1 MAGKRTLTKEAPAS
15 SAAAKSTWVMPVIQI
30 FLIVAGL
37 AGLAFHAFPVRT
49 NQYYDNWPLFDLT
62 ALAWLV
68 PIVVAMLLPNI
79 SEVTWGPLS
88 LKVRELK
95 SASEVYEVSL
105 DNLANLV
112 QNWSTSAAMYVAK
125 MGQREEDLLEAK
137 DAIYADYVRDRMG
150 EAYEMVAT
158 KPSQILRLG
167 LWLYD
172 PLTDDIVFALGF
184 RLTPKVQRYKP
195 GEGMIG
201 KSFTENRHFN
211 EADVRNVPSY
221 KPNRE
226 DDDPPYKAVLCEP
239 VRWNDEPIGI
249 ITVDRSEAGFFDYV
263 AEQVA
268 QGLASQ
274 CALAVKVYEASQAA
288 ASTSSRDEPVPE
300 PG

>member
-1 MAGKRTLTKEAPAS
+1 MVGKSILTKEAPAS
-15 SAAAKSTWVMPVIQI
+15 SAGAKSTWVMPVIQV

-37 AGLAFHAFPVRT
+37 AGLAFQAFPVRT

-112 QNWSTSAAMYVAK
+112 QNWSTSAAMYIAK
-125 MGQREEDLLEAK
+125 MGQREENLLEAK

-150 EAYEMVAT
+150 EAYEM
-158 KPSQILRLG
+158 
-167 LWLYD
+167 
-172 PLTDDIVFALGF
+172 
-184 RLTPKVQRYKP
+184 
-195 GEGMIG
+195 
-201 KSFTENRHFN
+201 
-211 EADVRNVPSY
+211 
-221 KPNRE
+221 
-226 DDDPPYKAVLCEP
+226 
-239 VRWNDEPIGI
+239 
-249 ITVDRSEAGFFDYV
+249 AGFFDYV

-274 CALAVKVYEASQAA
+274 CALAVKVYEDSQAA

-300 PG
+300 PGSS

>member
-1 MAGKRTLTKEAPAS
+1 MVGKSILTKEAPAS
-15 SAAAKSTWVMPVIQI
+15 SAGAKSTWVMPVIQV

-37 AGLAFHAFPVRT
+37 AGLAFQAFPVRT

-112 QNWSTSAAMYVAK
+112 QNWSTSAAMYIAK
-125 MGQREEDLLEAK
+125 MGQREENLLEAK

-150 EAYEMVAT
+150 EAYEM
-158 KPSQILRLG
+158 
-167 LWLYD
+167 
-172 PLTDDIVFALGF
+172 
-184 RLTPKVQRYKP
+184 
-195 GEGMIG
+195 
-201 KSFTENRHFN
+201 
-211 EADVRNVPSY
+211 
-221 KPNRE
+221 
-226 DDDPPYKAVLCEP
+226 
-239 VRWNDEPIGI
+239 
-249 ITVDRSEAGFFDYV
+249 AGFFDYV

>member
-1 MAGKRTLTKEAPAS
+1 MVGKSILTKEAPAS
-15 SAAAKSTWVMPVIQI
+15 SAGAKSTWVMPVIQV

-37 AGLAFHAFPVRT
+37 AGLAFQAFPVRT

-112 QNWSTSAAMYVAK
+112 QNWSTSAAMYIAK
-125 MGQREEDLLEAK
+125 MGQREENLLEAK

-150 EAYEMVAT
+150 EAYEM
-158 KPSQILRLG
+158 
-167 LWLYD
+167 
-172 PLTDDIVFALGF
+172 
-184 RLTPKVQRYKP
+184 
-195 GEGMIG
+195 
-201 KSFTENRHFN
+201 
-211 EADVRNVPSY
+211 
-221 KPNRE
+221 
-226 DDDPPYKAVLCEP
+226 
-239 VRWNDEPIGI
+239 
-249 ITVDRSEAGFFDYV
+249 AGFFDYV

-274 CALAVKVYEASQAA
+274 CALAVKVYEDSQAA
-288 ASTSSRDEPVPE
+288 ASTSSRDEPAPE

>member
-1 MAGKRTLTKEAPAS
+1 LLSMVGKSILTKEAPAS
-15 SAAAKSTWVMPVIQI
+15 SAGAKSTWVMPVIQV

-37 AGLAFHAFPVRT
+37 AGLAFQAFPVRT

-112 QNWSTSAAMYVAK
+112 QNWSTSAAMYIAK
-125 MGQREEDLLEAK
+125 MGQREENLLEAK

-150 EAYEMVAT
+150 EAYEM
-158 KPSQILRLG
+158 
-167 LWLYD
+167 
-172 PLTDDIVFALGF
+172 
-184 RLTPKVQRYKP
+184 
-195 GEGMIG
+195 
-201 KSFTENRHFN
+201 
-211 EADVRNVPSY
+211 
-221 KPNRE
+221 
-226 DDDPPYKAVLCEP
+226 
-239 VRWNDEPIGI
+239 
-249 ITVDRSEAGFFDYV
+249 AGFFDYV

-274 CALAVKVYEASQAA
+274 CALAVKVYEDSQAA

>member
-1 MAGKRTLTKEAPAS
+1 MVGKSILTKEAPAS
-15 SAAAKSTWVMPVIQI
+15 SAGAKSTWVMPVIQV

-37 AGLAFHAFPVRT
+37 AGLAFQAFPVRT

-150 EAYEMVAT
+150 EAYEM
-158 KPSQILRLG
+158 
-167 LWLYD
+167 
-172 PLTDDIVFALGF
+172 
-184 RLTPKVQRYKP
+184 
-195 GEGMIG
+195 
-201 KSFTENRHFN
+201 
-211 EADVRNVPSY
+211 
-221 KPNRE
+221 
-226 DDDPPYKAVLCEP
+226 
-239 VRWNDEPIGI
+239 
-249 ITVDRSEAGFFDYV
+249 AGFFDYV

-274 CALAVKVYEASQAA
+274 CTLAVKVYEDSQAA
-288 ASTSSRDEPVPE
+288 ASTSSRDEPAPE

>member
-1 MAGKRTLTKEAPAS
+1 MVGKSILTKEAPAS
-15 SAAAKSTWVMPVIQI
+15 SAGAKSTWVMPVIQV

-37 AGLAFHAFPVRT
+37 AGLAFQAFPVRT

-112 QNWSTSAAMYVAK
+112 QNWSTSAAMYIAK
-125 MGQREEDLLEAK
+125 MGQRKENLLEAK

-150 EAYEMVAT
+150 EAYEM
-158 KPSQILRLG
+158 
-167 LWLYD
+167 
-172 PLTDDIVFALGF
+172 
-184 RLTPKVQRYKP
+184 
-195 GEGMIG
+195 
-201 KSFTENRHFN
+201 
-211 EADVRNVPSY
+211 
-221 KPNRE
+221 
-226 DDDPPYKAVLCEP
+226 
-239 VRWNDEPIGI
+239 
-249 ITVDRSEAGFFDYV
+249 AGFFDYV

-274 CALAVKVYEASQAA
+274 CALAVKVYEDSQAA

>member
-1 MAGKRTLTKEAPAS
+1 MVGKSILTKEAPAS
-15 SAAAKSTWVMPVIQI
+15 SAGAKSTWVMPVIQV

-37 AGLAFHAFPVRT
+37 AGLAFQAFPVRT

-112 QNWSTSAAMYVAK
+112 QNWSTSAAMYIAK
-125 MGQREEDLLEAK
+125 MGQREENLLEAK

-150 EAYEMVAT
+150 EAYEM
-158 KPSQILRLG
+158 
-167 LWLYD
+167 
-172 PLTDDIVFALGF
+172 
-184 RLTPKVQRYKP
+184 
-195 GEGMIG
+195 
-201 KSFTENRHFN
+201 
-211 EADVRNVPSY
+211 
-221 KPNRE
+221 
-226 DDDPPYKAVLCEP
+226 
-239 VRWNDEPIGI
+239 
-249 ITVDRSEAGFFDYV
+249 AGFFDYV

-274 CALAVKVYEASQAA
+274 CALAVKVYEDSQAA

>member
-1 MAGKRTLTKEAPAS
+1 MVGKSILTKEAPAS
-15 SAAAKSTWVMPVIQI
+15 SAGAKSTWVMPVIQV

-95 SASEVYEVSL
+95 SASEVYEVLL

-112 QNWSTSAAMYVAK
+112 QNWSTSAAMYIAK
-125 MGQREEDLLEAK
+125 MGQREENLLEAK

-150 EAYEMVAT
+150 EAYEM
-158 KPSQILRLG
+158 
-167 LWLYD
+167 
-172 PLTDDIVFALGF
+172 
-184 RLTPKVQRYKP
+184 
-195 GEGMIG
+195 
-201 KSFTENRHFN
+201 
-211 EADVRNVPSY
+211 
-221 KPNRE
+221 
-226 DDDPPYKAVLCEP
+226 
-239 VRWNDEPIGI
+239 
-249 ITVDRSEAGFFDYV
+249 AGFFDYV

-274 CALAVKVYEASQAA
+274 CTLAVKVYEDSQAA
-288 ASTSSRDEPVPE
+288 ASTSSRDEPAPE